1 MIEID
6 VLTPND
12 SPLRV
17 IRSRTTRLLR
27 GLGLTLAVAAAAWL
41 VAPTTSRAGPETD
54 YVLSN
59 VTAVFD
65 GTPVSISGSFILG
78 GGEWRAQIQ
87 VTGPYPYAG
96 FYSCSACESGGIFTP
111 IFPIGADLVAGG
123 LQMSFN
129 GLGSGTN
136 PVVTSVKINGV
147 AGTNPTGVAVVTG
160 RAIDYSFSN
169 ASAVLN
175 GKSESITGYFT
186 FDPLTDIEYIAR
198 VSLNGQPYDFDAEQL
213 GDASFI
219 EVNGPLGDVA
229 QIVFANNLSFGT
241 DPLAEVFWGAGAID
255 NAPTGVVCAEGGAC
269 PTAAPEP
276 TSLAILGAGL
286 GLFLARH
293 RGTRRVGQSH
303 PDAPE
308 GARSTA

>member
-12 SPLRV
+12 SPRRL
-17 IRSRTTRLLR
+17 IRSRTIRLLR
-27 GLGLTLAVAAAAWL
+27 GLGLPLAVAAAAWL
-41 VAPTTSRAGPETD
+41 AAPATSRAGIQTD

-87 VTGPYPYAG
+87 VTGPSPYAG
-96 FYSCSACESGGIFTP
+96 FYSCSACESNGILYP
-111 IFPIGADLVAGG
+111 QFPTGANLAAGG

-147 AGTNPTGVAVVTG
+147 TGTDPTGVAVVTG
-160 RAIDYSFSN
+160 RAIDYTFSN

-186 FDPLTDIEYIAR
+186 FDPLTDIEYIAIL
-198 VSLNGQPYDFDAEQL
+198 SLNGLAGYDFDAEQL
-213 GDASFI
+213 GTSFI
-219 EVNGPLGDVA
+219 EVNGPLGVVT
-229 QIVFANNLSFGT
+229 QIVFANDLSFGT

-276 TSLAILGAGL
+276 TSLALLGAGL

-293 RGTRRVGQSH
+293 RGTRRVGQ
-303 PDAPE
+303 PRADQPE
-308 GARSTA
+308 GA